1 MTNHIL
7 AQDPHER
14 FDVVRADGVPLG
26 FSKPRAEVHRD
37 GDWHRS
43 LHVWVAGEDP
53 ALGRFIMFQRRGL
66 GKDTWPG
73 KLDVT
78 VGGHLRT
85 GEGVDEALREVE
97 EEIGVA
103 VTADDLRPLGV
114 HVSASEEEPG
124 IRDRELQSVYLL
136 RDDRSLAAYRPNPD
150 ELAALIRLPLPPLL
164 DLLAG
169 DVPTIA
175 GEAIAPGASAPSPV
189 EITAEAFIPS
199 IDRYSYRVAIAADL
213 VLRGERHVAV

>member
-1 MTNHIL
+1 M
-7 AQDPHER
+7 

-26 FSKPRAEVHRD
+26 FSKPRAQVHRD

-53 ALGRFIMFQRRGL
+53 AAGPFLIFQRRGL

-73 KLDVT
+73 KLDAT
-78 VGGHLRT
+78 VGGHLRA
-85 GEGVDEALREVE
+85 GEGIAEALREVE

-103 VTADDLRPLGV
+103 VTAADLRPLGV
-114 HVSASEEEPG
+114 RVSASEEVPG
-124 IRDRELQSVYLL
+124 VRDRELQSVYLL
-136 RDDRSLAAYRPNPD
+136 RDDRPLIAYRPNPD

-164 DLLAG
+164 ELLAG
-169 DVPTIA
+169 DVPAIA
-175 GEAIAPGASAPSPV
+175 GEAIAPGESAPSAV
-189 EITAEAFIPS
+189 EITAEPFIPS
-199 IDRYSYRVAIAADL
+199 IDRYYYRVAIAAGR

>member
-1 MTNHIL
+1 MADRSF
-7 AQDPHER
+7 AQDPGEL

-26 FSKPRAEVHRD
+26 FSKPRAQVHRD

-43 LHVWVAGEDP
+43 VHVWVAGKDP
-53 ALGRFIMFQRRGL
+53 GASPFLIFQRRGP
-66 GKDTWPG
+66 GKDTWPV
-73 KLDVT
+73 KLDAT

-85 GEGVDEALREVE
+85 GEGIEEALREVE

-103 VTADDLRPLGV
+103 VTTTDLHPLGV
-114 HVSASEEEPG
+114 RVSASEEEPG
-124 IRDRELQSVYLL
+124 IRDRELQSIYLL
-136 RDDRSLAAYRPNPD
+136 RDDRSLTAYRPNPD

-169 DVPTIA
+169 DVPAIA
-175 GEAIAPGASAPSPV
+175 GEAIAPGGSASSPV
-189 EITAEAFIPS
+189 EITAEDFIPS
-199 IDRYSYRVAIAADL
+199 IDRYYYRVAIAADR